1 MPTIKDVENSLN
13 NCQATLQ
20 KYFDDV
26 NTDPSPDDEILKLR
40 NEYFKWTDMKTKF
53 IDSEK
58 NFHLPYNALPSKI
71 SKYSYNYLYQDKK
84 DIVDKYYKKDDKTG
98 EFIINANKK
107 NIPINEAET
116 LIHNLVLKRGNVV
129 WVNFGYNIGVEFG
142 GRHPAIILRNNK
154 ESLFVA
160 PLSSQTPKDMDI
172 NVFIDYVY
180 GCEKMDRYVNVLRL
194 CHVSIIRVDL
204 LSKTGSVKG
213 TILDEIINKAKIK
226 I

>member
-1 MPTIKDVENSLN
+1 MPTIQDVENNLK
-13 NCQATLQ
+13 NCQNTLQ
-20 KYFDDV
+20 KYFDDI
-26 NTDPSPDDEILKLR
+26 NIDPLPDEDILKLR

-58 NFHLPYNALPSKI
+58 CFHLPCTAVPNKI
-71 SKYSYNYLYQDKK
+71 SEYSYNYLYQDKK
-84 DIVDKYYKKDDKTG
+84 DIVDKYYKKDVNTS
-98 EFIINANKK
+98 EFIINANKR
-107 NIPINEAET
+107 NIPTNEAEI
-116 LIHNLVLKRGNVV
+116 LIHNLILKRGTVV

-160 PLSSQTPKDMDI
+160 PLSSQIPNDMDI

-180 GCEKMDRYVNVLRL
+180 GFEKMDRYVNVLRL

-204 LSKTGSVKG
+204 LSKIGSVKG
-213 TILDEIINKAKIK
+213 TILDDIIKKAKIK